1 MAESDAAEVTARGV
15 AADHAAAVGLG
26 VAAGDGG
33 SAAHGFA
40 ADSDSS
46 FPSPRAA
53 WYSVGVLMLMY
64 IFSFID
70 RTTISL
76 LVEPIKRDLHIS
88 DTQIGMLQGLAFAL
102 LYTFL
107 GLPIARL
114 SDRYSRR
121 GIIAAGVFIW
131 SVMAT
136 LCGLARTAMQ
146 LFIARVGVGVGEAA
160 LSPAAYS
167 ILTDSF
173 PRSKLGSA
181 FGVYNIGITIGAG
194 TALLVGGIVVG
205 AVSHGTTYTLPIV
218 GEVRAWQL
226 VFIATGAP
234 GMLLPL
240 LLLTFRE
247 PKRRGVL
254 RLGSTGQPLA
264 EPQKPPLS
272 EVLKYIWANRTF
284 YALHFVALALL
295 AMAGYSVAGWL
306 PTALTRAYDVSYG
319 QVGKVMGVSTILMNS
334 SGMLLAGILSDRLTR
349 RGWKDAPIIVALLS
363 ACGIATFSCLPP
375 FMPTV
380 PLVWVALFVSGLTF
394 NAYNGVGPQAVN
406 QVTPNQYRAQVSAV
420 YLFVVNAIGL
430 GVGPTLV
437 PFLNDHVFHDP
448 AKIRY
453 SLVIVV
459 FCSAVAAVALLASVR
474 PIYRRKQIEAA
485 QWH

>member
-1 MAESDAAEVTARGV
+1 MAPTNATEMAVTGG
-15 AADHAAAVGLG
+15 AAAGNEL
-26 VAAGDGG
+26 AAGEP
-33 SAAHGFA
+33 AAS
-40 ADSDSS
+40 SDSS
-46 FPSPRAA
+46 FPSPIAA

-88 DTQIGMLQGLAFAL
+88 DTQIGMLQGLAFVL

-114 SDRYSRR
+114 SDRHSRR
-121 GIIAAGVFIW
+121 AIIAAVVFIW
-131 SVMAT
+131 SIMAT
-136 LCGLARTAMQ
+136 LCGLARSATQ

-167 ILTDSF
+167 IITDSF
-173 PRSKLGSA
+173 PRSKLGGA

-205 AVSHGTTYTLPIV
+205 AVSHSGVTYTLPLF
-218 GEVRAWQL
+218 GEVRAWQM
-226 VFIATGAP
+226 VFIVTGAP

-254 RLGSTGQPLA
+254 RTGSTGQPLA
-264 EPQKPPLS
+264 EPLKPPLS
-272 EVLKYIWANRTF
+272 EVLNYVWLNREF
-284 YALHFVALALL
+284 YGLHFVALALL
-295 AMAGYSVAGWL
+295 AMCGYCVAAWL
-306 PTALTRAYDVSYG
+306 PTALVRAYPVSYG
-319 QVGKVMGVSTILMNS
+319 QVGKVLGVSTILMNS
-334 SGMLLAGILSDRLTR
+334 SGMILAGVLCDRLTR
-349 RGWKDAPIIVALLS
+349 QGWKDAPIIVALIS

-375 FMPTV
+375 VMPSV
-380 PLVWVALFVSGLTF
+380 PLVWVAIFVAGLTF
-394 NAYNGVGPQAVN
+394 NAYNGVGPMAVN

-430 GVGPTLV
+430 GIGPTLV

-448 AKIRY
+448 AKIRF

-459 FCSAVAAVALLASVR
+459 FGAA
-474 PIYRRKQIEAA
+474 I
-485 QWH
+485 